1 MLEYV
6 VNGKFFRSDS
16 AVNPTF
22 GAWWMSLDE
31 IVEKHIDIS
40 RSDLVSLIEEFD
52 TSVIMER
59 DATLDEFFIDI
70 PSAPNATAGSS

>member
-16 AVNPTF
+16 AVNPIF

-31 IVEKHIDIS
+31 IVEKHVDIS

-52 TSVIMER
+52 AGVITER
-59 DATLDEFFIDI
+59 DAMLNEIVIDI
-70 PSAPNATAGSS
+70 PSAPNGSS